1 MCYFHRW
8 SFSPEPRGL
17 RFDLCPSWT
26 WLDWAVLRQ
35 VTNNGAVRGAY
46 TPLNLMLYIT
56 IYIYMYTHH
65 LHIDVEL
72 YGYIYIYINK
82 LYIYICFTVIYVY
95 CFFNVVS
102 YYLSFAPFVV
112 PDPKRT
118 LGPLPPQ
125 RTLKKKKKTDAKKST
140 PETHKNWKIRLGWL
154 FFCWMYLNWC
164 VWSLCMCLVFSTE
177 NTGFYEFVC
186 VVGSGLWMHTTSN
199 TWEYAWRLLTR
210 RMNNKMEPRNSLHC
224 FLTEADQRYGSQ
236 HVLCAKNIVYIYIS
250 VAAENVKTCPSRDG
264 CRHSGIKFRVARWFQ
279 SNFSLQTPPDIQ
291 VVVYIEIR

>member
-1 MCYFHRW
+1 M
-8 SFSPEPRGL
+8 
-17 RFDLCPSWT
+17 
-26 WLDWAVLRQ
+26 
-35 VTNNGAVRGAY
+35 
-46 TPLNLMLYIT
+46 
-56 IYIYMYTHH
+56 
-65 LHIDVEL
+65 
-72 YGYIYIYINK
+72 
-82 LYIYICFTVIYVY
+82 Y

-125 RTLKKKKKTDAKKST
+125 RTLKKKEKTDPKKST
-140 PETHKNWKIRLGWL
+140 PETHKKWKIRLGWL
-154 FFCWMYLNWC
+154 FFVVGCTWIDVFGVC
-164 VWSLCMCLVFSTE
+164 VCVLFFSTE

-186 VVGSGLWMHTTSN
+186 VCVFGSGLWMHTTSN
-199 TWEYAWRLLTR
+199 TWENAWRLLTR
-210 RMNNKMEPRNSLHC
+210 RTNNKMEPRNSLHC

-250 VAAENVKTCPSRDG
+250 AAAENVKTCPSRDG

-279 SNFSLQTPPDIQ
+279 SNFSLQTPPDIR